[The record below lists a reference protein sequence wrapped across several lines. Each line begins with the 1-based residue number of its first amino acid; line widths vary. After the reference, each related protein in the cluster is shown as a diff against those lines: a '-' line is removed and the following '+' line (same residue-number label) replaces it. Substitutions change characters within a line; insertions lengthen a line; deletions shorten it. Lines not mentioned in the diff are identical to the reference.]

1 MSAVALFHFLT
12 LAFRNQWATCRHVAL
27 KGRGKLL
34 APKEF
39 DPPTFLA
46 AGFSLSDF
54 SAFHYRDV
62 SSFPS
67 AISVPF
73 PSRRAILAQNL
84 WRSSSSRHP
93 GDLPSCSSP
102 FCWLLLLLPQTSLIA
117 ACLLSSDP
125 LPQLQAW
132 SRPRWVF
139 PALLSSPPSGIFYAS
154 KCPEGALHIQR
165 PFRPLSVFQVLPP
178 SSSTLPTLLPAWCL
192 QALRPWLQVLVQAS
206 PGLQSS
212 SSFLWLLLPPSSMLP
227 ALLGVFRIWTSTS
240 FFLLL
245 HQQAKTW
252 SQLAQERTRG
262 SKSSF

>member
-132 SRPRWVF
+132 SRPCWVF

-165 PFRPLSVFQVLPP
+165 PFRPLSVFQVLLPHSPRCCLPGAFRPFGPGFRCWSRPRRVFRARPASFGCFFPP
-178 SSSTLPTLLPAWCL
+178 LLCSLHCW
-192 QALRPWLQVLVQAS
+192 VFS
-206 PGLQSS
+206 GSG
-212 SSFLWLLLPPSSMLP
+212 P
-227 ALLGVFRIWTSTS
+227 ALLSSCSSI
-240 FFLLL
+240 
-245 HQQAKTW
+245 
-252 SQLAQERTRG
+252 
-262 SKSSF
+262 SKQRPGAS